1 MSEIS
6 MIGLDLAK
14 GMFQVHGVDVAGEV
28 VVRRS
33 LRRGQMLGFF
43 GKLAPCLIGME
54 ACASAHH
61 WARTLA
67 GFGHEV
73 RLLPPAHVKPFVK
86 RGRKNDATDAAA
98 ICTAMASRDATFV
111 PVKTPDQ
118 QAGLMLHRAR
128 RLLVGQHTMLAN
140 AVRSHLAEFGIVEAQ
155 GAAGLGRLVAIV
167 ADAED
172 PALPELARQALAMLV
187 AQLRASEA
195 GIAALDLKIRAWARA
210 DEASRRLATIPGI
223 GPLTASAIVAT
234 VGDVGRFPTGRDFA
248 AWLGLV
254 PSQHSSGGKTM
265 LGAIT
270 KMGDRYLRM
279 LLVLGATA
287 MLRRREAGYGPWLAG
302 LVARKPA
309 RQASVALANKMARIV
324 WAILAHG
331 GVYRSP
337 EATAA

>member
-1 MSEIS
+1 

-14 GMFQVHGVDVAGEV
+14 GVFQVHGIDAAGEV

-43 GKLAPCLIGME
+43 GKLSPCLIGME
-54 ACASAHH
+54 ACASSHH
-61 WARTLA
+61 WARALSA
-67 GFGHEV
+67 FGHEV
-73 RLLPPAHVKPFVK
+73 RLVPPAHVKPWVK

-98 ICTAMASRDATFV
+98 ICAAMASRDATFV

-128 RLLVGQHTMLAN
+128 RLLVTQHTMSAN
-140 AVRSHLAEFGIVEAQ
+140 AVRSHLAEFGLVEAQ

-167 ADAED
+167 ADGDD
-172 PALPELARQALAMLV
+172 PRLPELARQALAMLV
-187 AQLRASEA
+187 AQMKEAEA

-234 VGDVGRFPTGRDFA
+234 VGDVARFPTGRDFA

-254 PSQHSSGGKTM
+254 PSQHSTGGKTV

-270 KMGDRYLRM
+270 KMGDRYLRS

-287 MLRRREAGYGPWLAG
+287 MLRRREAGWGPWLAG
-302 LVARKPA
+302 LLARKSA
-309 RQASVALANKMARIV
+309 RQASVALANKMARVV

-331 GVYRSP
+331 GVYRKP

>member
-1 MSEIS
+1 MNEIS

-14 GMFQVHGVDVAGEV
+14 GMFQVHGIDAAGEV
-28 VVRRS
+28 VVRRA

-43 GKLAPCLIGME
+43 GGLAPCLIGME

-86 RGRKNDATDAAA
+86 RGSKNDATDAAA

-111 PVKTPDQ
+111 PVKMPDQ

-140 AVRSHLAEFGIVEAQ
+140 AVRSHLAEFGLVEAQ
-155 GAAGLGRLVAIV
+155 GAAGMGRLVANV

-172 PALPELARQALAMLV
+172 PRLPELARQALAMLV
-187 AQLRASEA
+187 AQMQAAEA

-210 DEASRRLATIPGI
+210 DEACRRLATIPGI

-234 VGDVGRFPTGRDFA
+234 VGDVGRFPTGRAFA

-331 GVYRSP
+331 GVYRRP
-337 EATAA
+337 EPTAG